1 MELNLKEY
9 QTGWQKAEPVE
20 RFYIKYYQE
29 KNLTTHEAIIPNHR
43 DKEVKSAASTVFVT
57 N

>member
-1 MELNLKEY
+1 MKEY